1 MPVLAPRSASVTSTH
16 VSTSRMWLGISHEH
30 DPPCRCCDQD
40 LNWYGPVERNDPA
53 ATLSTRTTEPF
64 LEPHSL
70 IFPGVDSTCAN
81 STTDRPEVT
90 MATGR
95 PSKQR
100 RDREKAK
107 KAKAAEKR
115 LRRQNRDDNDDQDS
129 STREP
134 VDEQDVIRQL
144 ADLNASYEGGD
155 LEFEDFDLQRAALL
169 DSLTIE

>member
-1 MPVLAPRSASVTSTH
+1 
-16 VSTSRMWLGISHEH
+16 
-30 DPPCRCCDQD
+30 
-40 LNWYGPVERNDPA
+40 
-53 ATLSTRTTEPF
+53 
-64 LEPHSL
+64 
-70 IFPGVDSTCAN
+70 
-81 STTDRPEVT
+81 

-107 KAKAAEKR
+107 QAKAAEKR
-115 LRRQNRDDNDDQDS
+115 ARRQSRADDDDQGS
-129 STREP
+129 PTREP